1 MNKKKLLPLCVL
13 AGVVVVLAV
22 ILALLSIFGGEEDE
36 DTGIALFSVTADDLS
51 TIAYQDG
58 DTDVALTK
66 GEDGVWTLDSD
77 TMLPIDQDAVSEL
90 ATSITGMTAQRE
102 LGEGAD
108 VDSMGFAT
116 PEMSISFTAGE
127 NSYTLTVGDQNSM
140 TDTYYARLGEDGP
153 VYTIATSD
161 LSSLCKTPR
170 QLYQAQDIT
179 DIESSDV
186 TAMTLETGSEVLSF
200 TLEDETWTLD
210 SDPGYELDQD
220 TVKRMVNTICSL
232 ESEWSIT
239 QPGPDSEYG
248 LDTPNAVVTVTASD
262 GSSVR
267 CVFGTTSAE
276 DSGVAYMTASTAEGV
291 VYEIDSNHLTA
302 FAYTKDTLKAE
313 TPETAEEASGDSE

>member
-1 MNKKKLLPLCVL
+1 MNKKKLLPLCIL

-36 DTGIALFSVTADDLS
+36 DTGIALFSVTADDLNA
-51 TIAYQDG
+51 IAYQDG

-77 TMLPIDQDAVSEL
+77 TLLPIDQDAVSEL

-102 LGEGAD
+102 LGEDAD

-116 PEMSISFTAGE
+116 PEMSISFTAGDD
-127 NSYTLTVGDQNSM
+127 SYTLTVGDQNSM

-153 VYTIATSD
+153 VYTIATSN

-170 QLYQAQDIT
+170 QLYKAQDIT

-186 TAMTLETGSEVLSF
+186 TAMTLETGSETLSF

-248 LDTPNAVVTVTASD
+248 LDVPNAVVTLTASD
-262 GSSVR
+262 GSTVR

>member
-1 MNKKKLLPLCVL
+1 M
-13 AGVVVVLAV
+13 VLAV

-102 LGEGAD
+102 LGEDAD

-127 NSYTLTVGDQNSM
+127 DSYTLTVGDQNSM

-267 CVFGTTSAE
+267 CVFGTTSTE

-313 TPETAEEASGDSE
+313 TPETAEDASGDSE

>member
-13 AGVVVVLAV
+13 AGVVAVLAV

-102 LGEGAD
+102 LGEDAD

-127 NSYTLTVGDQNSM
+127 DSYTLTVGDQNSM

-267 CVFGTTSAE
+267 CVFGTTSTE

-313 TPETAEEASGDSE
+313 TPETAEDASGDSE

>member
-13 AGVVVVLAV
+13 AGVVAVLAV

-102 LGEGAD
+102 LGEDAD

-127 NSYTLTVGDQNSM
+127 DSYTLTVGDQNSM

-200 TLEDETWTLD
+200 SLEDETWTLD
-210 SDPGYELDQD
+210 SDPGYELDQN

-262 GSSVR
+262 GSTVR

>member
-1 MNKKKLLPLCVL
+1 MNKKKLLPLCIL

-22 ILALLSIFGGEEDE
+22 ILALLRIFGGEEDE

-77 TMLPIDQDAVSEL
+77 TLLPLDQDAVSEL
-90 ATSITGMTAQRE
+90 TDSIIGMTAQRE
-102 LGEGAD
+102 LGEDAD

-116 PEMSISFTAGE
+116 PEMSISFTAGAD
-127 NSYTLTVGDQNSM
+127 SYTLTVGDQNSM

-153 VYTIATSD
+153 VYTIATSN

-186 TAMTLETGSEVLSF
+186 TAMTLETGTETLSF

-313 TPETAEEASGDSE
+313 TPETAEEASGDSD

>member
-1 MNKKKLLPLCVL
+1 
-13 AGVVVVLAV
+13 
-22 ILALLSIFGGEEDE
+22 
-36 DTGIALFSVTADDLS
+36 
-51 TIAYQDG
+51 
-58 DTDVALTK
+58 
-66 GEDGVWTLDSD
+66 
-77 TMLPIDQDAVSEL
+77 
-90 ATSITGMTAQRE
+90 
-102 LGEGAD
+102 
-108 VDSMGFAT
+108 
-116 PEMSISFTAGE
+116 
-127 NSYTLTVGDQNSM
+127 M

-267 CVFGTTSAE
+267 CVFGTTSTE

-313 TPETAEEASGDSE
+313 TPETAEDASGDSE

>member
-13 AGVVVVLAV
+13 AGVVAVLAV

-102 LGEGAD
+102 LGEDAD

-127 NSYTLTVGDQNSM
+127 DSYTLTVGDQNSM

>member
-13 AGVVVVLAV
+13 AGVVAVLAI

-102 LGEGAD
+102 LGEDAD

-127 NSYTLTVGDQNSM
+127 NSYTLTVGGQNSM

-267 CVFGTTSAE
+267 CVFGTTFTE

-313 TPETAEEASGDSE
+313 TPETSEDASGDSE

>member
-1 MNKKKLLPLCVL
+1 MNKKKLLPLCIL

-66 GEDGVWTLDSD
+66 GDDGVWTLDSD
-77 TMLPIDQDAVSEL
+77 TLLPIDQDAVSEL
-90 ATSITGMTAQRE
+90 ADSITGMTAQRE
-102 LGEGAD
+102 LGEDAD

-116 PEMSISFTAGE
+116 PEMSISFTAGAD
-127 NSYTLTVGDQNSM
+127 SYTLTVGDQNSM

-153 VYTIATSD
+153 VYTIATSN

-170 QLYQAQDIT
+170 QLYQVQDIT

-186 TAMTLETGSEVLSF
+186 TAMTLETGTETLSF

-220 TVKRMVNTICSL
+220 AVKRMVNTICSL

-248 LDTPNAVVTVTASD
+248 LDTPNAVVTVTTSD

>member
-13 AGVVVVLAV
+13 AGVVAVLAV

-102 LGEGAD
+102 LGEDAD

-127 NSYTLTVGDQNSM
+127 DSYTLTVGDQNSM

-210 SDPGYELDQD
+210 SDPGYELDQN

-291 VYEIDSNHLTA
+291 VYEIDSNHLTT

>member
-36 DTGIALFSVTADDLS
+36 DTGIALFSVTADDLNA
-51 TIAYQDG
+51 IAYQDG

-77 TMLPIDQDAVSEL
+77 SRLPIDQDAVSEL
-90 ATSITGMTAQRE
+90 ANSITGMTAQRE
-102 LGEGAD
+102 LGEDAD

-116 PEMSISFTAGE
+116 PEMRISFTAGE
-127 NSYTLTVGDQNSM
+127 DSYTLTVGDQNSM
-140 TDTYYARLGEDGP
+140 TDTYYARLGEEGP
-153 VYTIATSD
+153 VYTIATSS

-170 QLYQAQDIT
+170 QLYKAQDIT

-186 TAMTLETGSEVLSF
+186 TAMTLETGSETLSF
-200 TLEDETWTLD
+200 TLEDETWTLN

-267 CVFGTTSAE
+267 CVFGTTSSE

>member
-77 TMLPIDQDAVSEL
+77 SLLPIDQDAVSEL

-102 LGEGAD
+102 LGEDAD

-267 CVFGTTSAE
+267 CVFGTTSTE

>member
-1 MNKKKLLPLCVL
+1 MNKKKLLPLCIL

-22 ILALLSIFGGEEDE
+22 ILALLRIFGGEEDE

-66 GEDGVWTLDSD
+66 GEDGVWSLDSD
-77 TMLPIDQDAVSEL
+77 TLLPIDQDAVSEL
-90 ATSITGMTAQRE
+90 ADSITGMTAQRE
-102 LGEGAD
+102 LGEDAD

-116 PEMSISFTAGE
+116 PEMSISFTTGADI
-127 NSYTLTVGDQNSM
+127 YTLTVGDQNSM

-239 QPGPDSEYG
+239 QPGPDSAYG
-248 LDTPNAVVTVTASD
+248 LDAPNAVVTVTASD

-313 TPETAEEASGDSE
+313 TPETAEEASGDSD

>member
-13 AGVVVVLAV
+13 AGVVAVLAV

-102 LGEGAD
+102 LGEDAD

-127 NSYTLTVGDQNSM
+127 NSYTLTVGGQNSM
-140 TDTYYARLGEDGP
+140 IDTYYARLGEDGP

-210 SDPGYELDQD
+210 SDPGYELDQN

-267 CVFGTTSAE
+267 CVFGTTSTE

-313 TPETAEEASGDSE
+313 TPETAEDASGDSE

>member
-13 AGVVVVLAV
+13 AGVVAVLAV

-102 LGEGAD
+102 LGEDAD

-116 PEMSISFTAGE
+116 PEMSISFTAGGDG
-127 NSYTLTVGDQNSM
+127 YTLTVGDQNSM

-186 TAMTLETGSEVLSF
+186 TAMTLETGSGVLSF

-210 SDPGYELDQD
+210 SDPGYELDQN

>member
-102 LGEGAD
+102 LGEDAD
-108 VDSMGFAT
+108 VDAMGFAT

-127 NSYTLTVGDQNSM
+127 DSYTLTVGDQNSM
-140 TDTYYARLGEDGP
+140 TDTYYARLGEEGP

-170 QLYQAQDIT
+170 QLYKAQDIT

-186 TAMTLETGSEVLSF
+186 TAMTLETGSETLSF

-239 QPGPDSEYG
+239 QPGPNSEYG

-267 CVFGTTSAE
+267 CVFGTTSSE

>member
-102 LGEGAD
+102 LGEDAD
-108 VDSMGFAT
+108 VDSMGFAI

-267 CVFGTTSAE
+267 CVFGTTSTE

>member
-102 LGEGAD
+102 LGEDAD

-127 NSYTLTVGDQNSM
+127 DSYTLTVGDQNSM

-267 CVFGTTSAE
+267 CVFGTTSTE

-313 TPETAEEASGDSE
+313 TPETAEDASGDSE

>member
-13 AGVVVVLAV
+13 AGVVAVLAV

-102 LGEGAD
+102 LGEDAD

-127 NSYTLTVGDQNSM
+127 NSYTLTVGGQNSM

-210 SDPGYELDQD
+210 SDPGYELDQN

-291 VYEIDSNHLTA
+291 VYEIDSNHLTT

>member
-102 LGEGAD
+102 LGEDAD
-108 VDSMGFAT
+108 VDSMGFAI

-267 CVFGTTSAE
+267 CVFGTTSTE

-313 TPETAEEASGDSE
+313 TPETAEDASGDSE

>member
-13 AGVVVVLAV
+13 AGVVAVLAV

-102 LGEGAD
+102 LGE
-108 VDSMGFAT
+108 
-116 PEMSISFTAGE
+116 
-127 NSYTLTVGDQNSM
+127 
-140 TDTYYARLGEDGP
+140 
-153 VYTIATSD
+153 D

-267 CVFGTTSAE
+267 CVFGTTSTE

-291 VYEIDSNHLTA
+291 GYEIDSNHLTA

-313 TPETAEEASGDSE
+313 TPETAEDASGDSE

>member
-102 LGEGAD
+102 LGEDAD

-116 PEMSISFTAGE
+116 PEMSISFTAGGDG
-127 NSYTLTVGDQNSM
+127 YTLTVGDQNSM

-210 SDPGYELDQD
+210 SDPGYELDQN

>member
-58 DTDVALTK
+58 DTDVALTTA
-66 GEDGVWTLDSD
+66 EDGVWTLDSD
-77 TMLPIDQDAVSEL
+77 TLLPIDQDAVSEL

>member
-102 LGEGAD
+102 LGEDAD

-127 NSYTLTVGDQNSM
+127 NSYTLTVGGQNSM

>member
-1 MNKKKLLPLCVL
+1 MNKKKLLPLCIL

-22 ILALLSIFGGEEDE
+22 ILALLRIFGGEEDE

-77 TMLPIDQDAVSEL
+77 TLLPLDQDAVSEL
-90 ATSITGMTAQRE
+90 ADSIIGMTAQRE
-102 LGEGAD
+102 LGEDAD

-116 PEMSISFTAGE
+116 PEMSISFTAGAD
-127 NSYTLTVGDQNSM
+127 SYTLTVGDQNSM

-153 VYTIATSD
+153 VYTITTSN

-186 TAMTLETGSEVLSF
+186 TAMTLETGTETLSF

-248 LDTPNAVVTVTASD
+248 LDTPNAIVTVTASD

-313 TPETAEEASGDSE
+313 TPETAEEASGDSD

>member
-1 MNKKKLLPLCVL
+1 MNKKKLLPLCIL

-36 DTGIALFSVTADDLS
+36 DTGIALFSVTADDLNA
-51 TIAYQDG
+51 IAYQDG

-77 TMLPIDQDAVSEL
+77 TLLPIDQDAVSEL

-102 LGEGAD
+102 LGEDAD

-116 PEMSISFTAGE
+116 PEMSISFTAGDD
-127 NSYTLTVGDQNSM
+127 SYTLTVGDQNSM

-153 VYTIATSD
+153 VYTIATSN

-170 QLYQAQDIT
+170 QLYKAQDIT

-186 TAMTLETGSEVLSF
+186 TAMTLETGSETLSF

-210 SDPGYELDQD
+210 SDPSYELDQD

-248 LDTPNAVVTVTASD
+248 LDAPNAVVTVTASD
-262 GSSVR
+262 GSTVR

>member
-13 AGVVVVLAV
+13 AGVVAVLAV

-102 LGEGAD
+102 LGEDAD

-127 NSYTLTVGDQNSM
+127 NSYTLTVGGQNSM

-179 DIESSDV
+179 DIESTEVAS
-186 TAMTLETGSEVLSF
+186 MTVDTGTETLDF
-200 TLEDETWTLD
+200 QLD
-210 SDPGYELDQD
+210 SDGNWTLADDPDYDLDQD
-220 TVKRMVNTICSL
+220 AVSRMANTICSL
-232 ESEWSIT
+232 TTEWSIT
-239 QPGPDSEYG
+239 SPGADSEYG
-248 LDTPNAVVTVTASD
+248 LDSPNAVVTLTATD
-262 GSSVR
+262 GRSVR
-267 CVFGTTSAE
+267 CVFGS
-276 DSGVAYMTASTAEGV
+276 TASDDSDTAYLRASNDESV
-291 VYEIDSNHLTA
+291 VYEIAANHLSS
-302 FAYTKDTLKAE
+302 FACTKESLKAA
-313 TPETAEEASGDSE
+313 TPETATGEEADS

>member
-36 DTGIALFSVTADDLS
+36 DIGIALFSVTADDLS

-102 LGEGAD
+102 LGEDAD

>member
-13 AGVVVVLAV
+13 AGVVAVLAV

-102 LGEGAD
+102 LGEDAD

-127 NSYTLTVGDQNSM
+127 NSYTLTVGGQNSM

-267 CVFGTTSAE
+267 CVFGTTSTE

>member
-1 MNKKKLLPLCVL
+1 MNKKRLLPLCVL

-66 GEDGVWTLDSD
+66 GADGVWTLDSD
-77 TMLPIDQDAVSEL
+77 TMLPIDQDAVIEL

-102 LGEGAD
+102 LGEDAD

-116 PEMSISFTAGE
+116 PEMSIFFTAGE
-127 NSYTLTVGDQNSM
+127 NSYTLTVGGQNSM

-267 CVFGTTSAE
+267 CVFGTTSTE

>member
-13 AGVVVVLAV
+13 AGVVAVLAV

-77 TMLPIDQDAVSEL
+77 SLLPIDQDAVSEL

-102 LGEGAD
+102 LGEDAD

-267 CVFGTTSAE
+267 CVFGTTSTE